1 MWIDELSCGDR
12 VRIKGETGIDD
23 PIWGVR
29 EIRFRTQELILSNE
43 YRRIV
48 AHIDDVAPVFLTR
61 SLLQDRVYK
70 LYDELGI
77 ERPVVEQCTEDNEWV
92 GTYQYPLP
100 AKFGCSIRFLGP
112 SDSLYLVIDQQGSVW
127 LCELRNSGRTQVMT
141 SQGSEMTRLMKISTE
156 HKLNSLLRLL
166 YR

>member
-29 EIRFRTQELILSNE
+29 EIRFRAQELILSRGC
-43 YRRIV
+43 RRIV

-100 AKFGCSIRFLGP
+100 TKFGCSIRFLGP
-112 SDSLYLVIDQQGSVW
+112 SDSLYLVIDQQSSVW
-127 LCELRNSGRTQVMT
+127 LCELQD
-141 SQGSEMTRLMKISTE
+141 SEMTRLMKISTE

>member
-1 MWIDELSCGDR
+1 MWIDELACGDR

-23 PIWGVR
+23 PIWDVR
-29 EIRFRTQELILSNE
+29 EIRFRTQELILSND

-61 SLLQDRVYK
+61 SLLEAKVYE

-77 ERPVVEQCTEDNEWV
+77 ERPVIEPCY
-92 GTYQYPLP
+92 TYQYPLP
-100 AKFGCSIRFLGP
+100 MKFGCPVYFQGP
-112 SDSLYLVIDQQGSVW
+112 DDSLYLVADHQDNVW

-141 SQGSEMTRLMKISTE
+141 SQGSGMTRLMKISAE
-156 HKLNSLLRLL
+156 HRLNSLLRLL

>member
-23 PIWGVR
+23 PIWEVR
-29 EIRFRTQELILSNE
+29 EIRLRAQELILSRG

-48 AHIDDVAPVFLTR
+48 VHINDIAPVLLTR

-100 AKFGCSIRFLGP
+100 MKFGCSIRFLGP
-112 SDSLYLVIDQQGSVW
+112 SDSLYLVMDQQSSVW
-127 LCELRNSGRTQVMT
+127 LCELRNSERTQVMT
-141 SQGSEMTRLMKISTE
+141 SQGSGMNRLMKISTE

>member
-23 PIWGVR
+23 PIWEVR
-29 EIRFRTQELILSNE
+29 EIRLRAQELILSRG
-43 YRRIV
+43 YRCIV
-48 AHIDDVAPVFLTR
+48 VHINDIVPVFLTR

-100 AKFGCSIRFLGP
+100 MKFGCSIRFLGP
-112 SDSLYLVIDQQGSVW
+112 SDSLYLVMDQQGSVW
-127 LCELRNSGRTQVMT
+127 LCELRDSERTQVMT
-141 SQGSEMTRLMKISTE
+141 SQGSRMTRLMKISTE
-156 HKLNSLLRLL
+156 HRLNSLLRLL

>member
-1 MWIDELSCGDR
+1 MWIDELACGDR
-12 VRIKGETGIDD
+12 VRIKGETSLDD
-23 PIWGVR
+23 PIWEVR
-29 EIRFRTQELILSNE
+29 EIRLRAQELILSKG

-48 AHIDDVAPVFLTR
+48 THIDDVAPVFLTH

-77 ERPVVEQCTEDNEWV
+77 ERPVVEQCTEDNERV

-100 AKFGCSIRFLGP
+100 MKFGCSIRFLG
-112 SDSLYLVIDQQGSVW
+112 SGDSLYLVMDQQGSVW
-127 LCELRNSGRTQVMT
+127 LCELRNSGRTRVMT
-141 SQGSEMTRLMKISTE
+141 SQGSEMTRIMKISSE
-156 HKLNSLLRLL
+156 HKLNALLRLL